1 VKFPSQPTGV
11 AWPTVEWSEGGD
23 VPAAV
28 HAASDALFAGG
39 VEPPAGEG
47 TSLAL
52 VVVHRGWIVHERYGT
67 QPDTPFGPGGPVD
80 RNTTLVSWSMA
91 KSITHAA
98 VGCAVGDGLL
108 DTSAPV
114 RVDVWAHDDRRRITL
129 DHLLQMR
136 DGLDFV
142 EEYVAG
148 DDAPVPHVIDM
159 LFGSG
164 SDDVAGYTMARPLKH
179 EPGSHWNYS
188 SGTTNV
194 VTRLLGDVVGH
205 GEAMED
211 FLRDRVFAPIGM
223 TSAKPRLDVAGTF
236 IGSSFVYATARDF
249 ARFGHLYLRGGEW
262 DGRRLLSADWVRGAA
277 EMHAVDPE
285 IGHGYGRHW
294 WLWKNR
300 PDVLAALGYEG
311 QRTIVDTSR
320 DLVVVHL
327 GKWTYENQPTLDDR
341 LDAIVTAFPLL

>member
-1 VKFPSQPTGV
+1 MKFPSQPNGV
-11 AWPTVEWSEGGD
+11 AWPTVEWPEGD
-23 VPAAV
+23 DAPVAV
-28 HAASDALFAGG
+28 HTASDALFAGG

-52 VVVHRGWIVHERYGT
+52 VVVHRGRIVHERYGT
-67 QPDTPFGPGGPVD
+67 QPDTPFGPGAPVD
-80 RNTTLVSWSMA
+80 RDTTLISWSMA

-108 DTSAPV
+108 DPSVPARIPG
-114 RVDVWAHDDRRRITL
+114 WADDDRRHITL
-129 DHLLQMR
+129 DQLLQMR

-164 SDDVAGYTMARPLKH
+164 SEDVAGYTMARPLKH

-205 GEAMED
+205 GEAMER

-223 TSAKPRLDVAGTF
+223 TSAKPRLDAAGTF
-236 IGSSFVYATARDF
+236 IGSSFVYANARDF
-249 ARFGHLYLRGGEW
+249 ARFGYLYLRGGEW
-262 DGRRLLSADWVRGAA
+262 ERRRLLSTDWVRGAGD
-277 EMHAVDPE
+277 MHAVDPE
-285 IGHGYGRHW
+285 SGHGYGRHW
-294 WLWKNR
+294 WLWMGR
-300 PDVLAALGYEG
+300 SDALAALGYEG
-311 QRTIVDTSR
+311 QRTIVDIDR

-327 GKWTYENQPTLDDR
+327 GKWVRETQFVLDTR
-341 LDAIVTAFPLL
+341 LDAIVTSFPRL

>member
-1 VKFPSQPTGV
+1 VNFPPQPDGI
-11 AWPTVEWSEGGD
+11 AWPTRDWEIDGHVSSTVLD
-23 VPAAV
+23 
-28 HAASDALFAGG
+28 ASDALFAGG
-39 VEPPAGEG
+39 VAPPAGEG

-52 VVVHRGWIVHERYGT
+52 VVVHRGRIVHERYGT

-80 RNTTLVSWSMA
+80 RDTTLVSWSMA

-98 VGCAVGDGLL
+98 VGCAVGDGSL
-108 DTSAPV
+108 DPTAPV
-114 RVDVWAHDDRRRITL
+114 RVEAWADDDRRHITL
-129 DHLLQMR
+129 DHLLRMR

-148 DDAPVPHVIDM
+148 DDAPAPHVIDM

-194 VTRLLGDVVGH
+194 VSRLLGDVVGH
-205 GEAMED
+205 GEAMEG

-223 TSAKPRLDVAGTF
+223 SSAKPRFDAAGTF

-249 ARFGHLYLRGGEW
+249 ARFGYLYLRGGEW
-262 DGRRLLSADWVRGAA
+262 DGRRLLSADWVRDAA
-277 EMHAVDPE
+277 DMHAIDSE

-294 WLWKNR
+294 WLWNGR
-300 PDVLAALGYEG
+300 ADVLAALGYEG
-311 QRTIVDTSR
+311 QRTIVDTTR

-327 GKWTYENQPTLDDR
+327 GKWAAETQAVLDAR
-341 LDAIVTAFPLL
+341 LDRIVTAFPPL

>member
-1 VKFPSQPTGV
+1 M
-11 AWPTVEWSEGGD
+11 WPTVEWEVGND

-28 HAASDALFAGG
+28 LDASDALFAGG

-52 VVVHRGWIVHERYGT
+52 VVVHRGRIVHERYGR
-67 QPDTPFGPGGPVD
+67 QPDTPFGPGSPVD
-80 RNTTLVSWSMA
+80 RDTTLISWSMA

-98 VGCAVGDGLL
+98 VGCAVGDGLI
-108 DTSAPV
+108 DPGAPA
-114 RVDVWAHDDRRRITL
+114 RVASWADDDRRRITV
-129 DHLLQMR
+129 DHLLRMR

-142 EEYVAG
+142 EEYVTG

-164 SDDVAGYTMARPLKH
+164 ADDVAAYTMARPLKH

-194 VTRLLGDVVGH
+194 VSRLLGDVVGH
-205 GEAMED
+205 GDAMEG

-223 TSAKPRLDVAGTF
+223 TSAVPRFDVAGTF

-262 DGRRLLSADWVRGAA
+262 DGRRLLSTDWVRGAA
-277 EMHAVDPE
+277 EMHAVDSE

-294 WLWKNR
+294 WLWSSR
-300 PDVLAALGYEG
+300 PAVLAALGYEG
-311 QRTIVDTSR
+311 QRTIVDTTR
-320 DLVVVHL
+320 DVVVVHL
-327 GKWTYENQPTLDDR
+327 GKWVRDTQPRLDAC
-341 LDAIVTAFPLL
+341 LDAIVTAFPTV